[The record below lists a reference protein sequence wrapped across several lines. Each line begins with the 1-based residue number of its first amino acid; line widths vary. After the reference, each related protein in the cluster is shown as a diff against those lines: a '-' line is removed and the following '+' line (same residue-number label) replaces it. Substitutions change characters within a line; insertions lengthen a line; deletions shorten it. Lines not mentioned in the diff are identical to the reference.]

1 MSMASCFN
9 PCFEKL
15 SVNHEQPTVQYSR
28 QAARIRSSLPHPNS
42 FAFIL
47 GSNLLLSQGT
57 PLSRAE
63 TLGTVTSRELKPHKF
78 LKFTV
83 DDGTGCVP
91 CVLWLNHLSSPY
103 FSRRNPADVR
113 LIADLA
119 EYQASEVKLGVLVRV
134 RGRITAYRGT
144 VQITVSNVIV
154 ERDPNMEI
162 LHWLDCIKLAR
173 KCYDVMPHGK

>member
-1 MSMASCFN
+1 MSN
-9 PCFEKL
+9 QLYNTHVKL
-15 SVNHEQPTVQYSR
+15 
-28 QAARIRSSLPHPNS
+28 L
-42 FAFIL
+42 AFD
-47 GSNLLLSQGT
+47 LLSLTQTPSPSSSDPISFSRRGT

-134 RGRITAYRGT
+134 RGRITAYREFLK
-144 VQITVSNVIV
+144 QIQDLIWNSRMKSE
-154 ERDPNMEI
+154 ERCNYKFIMQ
-162 LHWLDCIKLAR
+162 LQWQSMLKVLGKFQ
-173 KCYDVMPHGK
+173 KCQS